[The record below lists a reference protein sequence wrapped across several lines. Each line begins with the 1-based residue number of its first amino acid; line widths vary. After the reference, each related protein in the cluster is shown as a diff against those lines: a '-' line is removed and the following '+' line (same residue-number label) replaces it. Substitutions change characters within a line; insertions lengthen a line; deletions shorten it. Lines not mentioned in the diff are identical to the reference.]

1 MFLTSDVLWC
11 FHCSLDVKDES
22 LSCLV
27 SSVFFLQAF
36 FPLFFFLFFL
46 FFLFW
51 AIQPI
56 HYTHTHTN
64 PINHLPPAAWR
75 PSKKIFFNIQGRQV
89 AGGSSD
95 LLGCVCVC
103 CMCVG
108 WWSLFTSS
116 VSLHS
121 LSIHCH
127 YQFITT
133 LFFFPCR
140 SSTGEKG
147 ELSLHPSIHFHPFF
161 SNPVVILLFLPLCSQ
176 LVD

>member
-1 MFLTSDVLWC
+1 MFD
-11 FHCSLDVKDES
+11 SLDEKDES
-22 LSCLV
+22 LSCLVV

-36 FPLFFFLFFL
+36 FPLLLIFIFI
-46 FFLFW
+46 LFW

-56 HYTHTHTN
+56 HHTHTHTN

-75 PSKKIFFNIQGRQV
+75 PKKIFFNIQGRQV

-103 CMCVG
+103 AVCVCVG
-108 WWSLFTSS
+108 WSLFTSS

-121 LSIHCH
+121 LSTLCH
-127 YQFITT
+127 YQFMTT

-140 SSTGEKG
+140 SSSGEKG
-147 ELSLHPSIHFHPFF
+147 ELSLHLSIHF
-161 SNPVVILLFLPLCSQ
+161 SSIL
-176 LVD
+176 

>member
-1 MFLTSDVLWC
+1 MFLTSDILWC
-11 FHCSLDVKDES
+11 FDCSLDVKDES

-36 FPLFFFLFFL
+36 FPLLFIFIF

-75 PSKKIFFNIQGRQV
+75 PSKKIFFNIQGLQV

-103 CMCVG
+103 CVCVG

-133 LFFFPCR
+133 LFFFSCR

-147 ELSLHPSIHFHPFF
+147 ELSLHPSIHFHSFF
-161 SNPVVILLFLPLCSQ
+161 SIPVVILLFLPLCSQ